1 MKINFIPMI
10 LGYIDPG
17 TGYTLTGGI
26 GGLASLGLIAGG
38 MLLAFLKKIFLF
50 FKKRFS
56 LFIIL
61 LIIAGGIAY
70 MIIEGSTKGIPGKY
84 DHKIIILGF
93 DGLSPKITERL
104 MQEGKLPNF
113 VRLKAMGDYRH
124 LATTNPPQSPVAW
137 SGFATG
143 KNPGKHDVF
152 DFIIRDPKNYSISL
166 SLSHVLNDKPKTV
179 LKAKGF
185 WWYSSQK
192 KVPTIVLG
200 CPMTFPAEKLYGRML
215 SGMGVPDIRGTEGT
229 FSFYTTEKILKA
241 AMMGNVTWVN
251 KGPLIV
257 SYFLGPKYSSFDG
270 KTQKAKVPFKVEGER
285 EGVTIQYQNKKIN
298 LIQGQWSN
306 WEGITFNTGLFQKVH
321 GILKFYL
328 IETQPEFKLYVSAI
342 NFDPRDPF
350 FQISYPPQYSNEI
363 AQKNGLFYTQ
373 GMPFES
379 WGVNE
384 ELLSEGPFLKQVE
397 QAFNERKDLLD
408 LELGR
413 FNKGI
418 LFCYFGMPDI
428 IQHMFWRYIDPGS
441 PLYNAQSPDKYK
453 DTIDEWYQRMDAVL
467 GEAMNHIG
475 PQDIIIVLSD
485 HGFNTFRRMV
495 HINSWLKD
503 QGYLTLKDPAAT
515 SGGPM
520 FRDVDWSK
528 TKAYALGF
536 GGIYINQKGRD
547 RDGVVNPG
555 NDTEMLKTEI
565 INKMKLWFDDQNNE
579 AVVHHIY
586 RNQEIFWGDYARQ
599 APDLFVGFNIGYE
612 ASWQTALGEVPNVL
626 IEDNLKKWSGS
637 HLYDPSLVP
646 GILFVNRKVTKQDP
660 SLYDLTPTILKL
672 IGYSTQELRN
682 FDFDGSPLF
691 NSSANPD

>member
-1 MKINFIPMI
+1 MI

-17 TGYTLTGGI
+17 TGYTLTGPA
-26 GGLASLGLIAGG
+26 GGLASLLLIAGA
-38 MLLAFLKKIFLF
+38 MILAFLKRILLS
-50 FKKRFS
+50 FKKRP
-56 LFIIL
+56 LLIVIL
-61 LIIAGGIAY
+61 LIIAGIIVY
-70 MIIEGSTKGIPGKY
+70 MFVKYQTKEMAGNY

-104 MQEGKLPNF
+104 MREGKLPNF
-113 VRLKAMGDYRH
+113 LRLKQMGTYRH

-143 KNPGKHDVF
+143 KNPGKHGVF
-152 DFIIRDPKNYSISL
+152 DFLVRDPANYKISL
-166 SLSHVLNDKPKTV
+166 SLAHVQQGKPKTV

-185 WWYSSQK
+185 WWYSSQR

-200 CPMTFPAEKLYGRML
+200 CPVTFPAQKLYGRML

-229 FSFYTTEKILKA
+229 FSFYTTEKTFKP
-241 AMMGNVTWVN
+241 AMMGNMTWIN

-257 SYFLGPKYSSFDG
+257 SYFLGPKYSSFNG
-270 KTQKAKVPFKVEGER
+270 TTRKAKVPFKVELHKDPDS
-285 EGVTIQYQNKKIN
+285 VTLQYQNKKID
-298 LIQGQWSN
+298 LHKGQWSG
-306 WEGITFNTGLFQKVH
+306 WEEITFNTGLFQH
-321 GILKFYL
+321 IDGIMKFYL
-328 IETQPEFKLYVSAI
+328 VEAQPEFKLYVSPI
-342 NFDPRDPF
+342 NFDPRHPF
-350 FQISYPPQYSNEI
+350 FPISYPSSYSNEI

-384 ELLSEGPFLKQVE
+384 GLLSEGPFLSQVK
-397 QAFNERKDLLD
+397 QAFKERRDLLN

-413 FNKGI
+413 FKKGI

-428 IQHMFWRYIDPGS
+428 IQHMFWRYIDPGH
-441 PLYNAQSPDKYK
+441 PFYNAAGANKYK
-453 DTIDEWYQRMDAVL
+453 FTIDEWYERMDAVL
-467 GEAMNHIG
+467 GDAMKHIG
-475 PQDIIIVLSD
+475 PQDTIIVLSD
-485 HGFNTFRRMV
+485 HGFNTFRRSV
-495 HINSWLKD
+495 HINSWLMEN
-503 QGYLTLKDPAAT
+503 GYLALKDPAAT

-536 GGIYINQKGRD
+536 GGIYINQKGRE
-547 RDGVVNPG
+547 RDGVVSPG
-555 NDTEMLKTEI
+555 KETEALKTEI
-565 INKMKLWFDDQNNE
+565 IDEMKLWRDDRNN
-579 AVVHHIY
+579 AMVIHHIY
-586 RNQEIFWGDYARQ
+586 RNEEIFWGDYARQ

-637 HLYDPSLVP
+637 HLNDPSLVP
-646 GILFVNRKVTKQDP
+646 GILLVNRKVAKQNP
-660 SLYDLTPTILKL
+660 SIYDLPPTILKL
-672 IGYSTQELRN
+672 IGYSTQELKN

-691 NSSANPD
+691 NS